1 MKRRT
6 ALQLLPV
13 IALPEQLVHAAEAT
27 CGASGGSR
35 FENYKF
41 AFFTPQEAE
50 LAARL
55 MEIVI
60 PTDENSPGARQ
71 AKVAEFADLML
82 STGSEDERKRWR
94 LGLHLFELEAE
105 KGTLDTAF
113 REAAN
118 HEGAPSGE
126 LDHFFIALKH
136 MTINGYYTSEIGI
149 HQDLKY
155 QGNAHLTASPRCDH
169 PEHKA

>member
-13 IALPEQLVHAAEAT
+13 IALPDQLVQAAQAT
-27 CGASGGSR
+27 CGANGGSR
-35 FENYKF
+35 FENYTF

-50 LAARL
+50 LAAQL

-71 AKVAEFADLML
+71 ARVAEFADLML
-82 STGSEDERKRWR
+82 STGPEDERKRWR
-94 LGLHLFELEAE
+94 LGLHLFQLEAE
-105 KGTLDTAF
+105 QGSLEAAF
-113 REAAN
+113 REAAS
-118 HEGAPSGE
+118 HEDAPSSE
-126 LDHFFIALKH
+126 PDHFFIALKH

-155 QGNAHLTASPRCDH
+155 QGNGHLRASPRCDH